1 MAARSGCL
9 LDQEGAHLGGELG
22 ESGRI
27 KGPQVGGRVDRL
39 EEAHDSLTLSG
50 GHELRSEGA
59 MACASSMHRRGPA
72 PLGPRGDV
80 VSSGLGFQAAAAV
93 SMGAH
98 GLSPAHLAMDNP
110 PLILPAPPYS
120 AVRRSAVL
128 LERR

>member
-27 KGPQVGGRVDRL
+27 KGPQVGGRVDRF

-59 MACASSMHRRGPA
+59 MACASSMHRRVAPPLGARRVGVTSPFLFPAQA
-72 PLGPRGDV
+72 PL
-80 VSSGLGFQAAAAV
+80 

-98 GLSPAHLAMDNP
+98 G
-110 PLILPAPPYS
+110 
-120 AVRRSAVL
+120 
-128 LERR
+128 